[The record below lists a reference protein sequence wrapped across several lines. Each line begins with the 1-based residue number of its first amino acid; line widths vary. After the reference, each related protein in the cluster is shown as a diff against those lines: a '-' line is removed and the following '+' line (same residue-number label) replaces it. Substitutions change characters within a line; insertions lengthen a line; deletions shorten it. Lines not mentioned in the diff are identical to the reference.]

1 MPSSS
6 SYAARIPRKKNVSA
20 GSKKRR
26 FAGKLRKLRWLI
38 YQKMKHKKKR
48 LKRIFDYYKKQ
59 VDLFL
64 MLFSSNLK
72 PFEVVIWKQK
82 VTTTW
87 NDVSKYLGDEKKAT
101 AIAVDMPMRTTPDVG
116 GSSKLDSILGML
128 STILHLVRV
137 ANNKNATSELEGSKV
152 DPSEE
157 SRNSVQAK
165 ANVAEDKASDV
176 KVNAKNQRKLEIKK
190 NKAAA
195 VFENEASQIV
205 SNLLKDLDFVK
216 EKLHILF
223 MMPKGENGKL
233 QTEAIGQLRS
243 WFEGQS

>member
-6 SYAARIPRKKNVSA
+6 SYSARIPRKKNVSA

-38 YQKMKHKKKR
+38 YQKMKHKKKG

-59 VDLFL
+59 VNLFL
-64 MLFSSNLK
+64 MQFSSNLK

-82 VTTTW
+82 VSTTW
-87 NDVSKYLGDEKKAT
+87 SDISKYLHDEKKAT

-128 STILHLVRV
+128 LTVLHLVRM
-137 ANNKNATSELEGSKV
+137 ANVKNATSELEGSKV
-152 DPSEE
+152 DPGEE
-157 SRNSVQAK
+157 SMNSV
-165 ANVAEDKASDV
+165 ANE
-176 KVNAKNQRKLEIKK
+176 KVTKVEVDAIKQRKLE
-190 NKAAA
+190 
-195 VFENEASQIV
+195 E
-205 SNLLKDLDFVK
+205 DLDFVK

-223 MMPKGENGKL
+223 MMSRNENKKL
-233 QTEAIGQLRS
+233 QTDAVGQLRN

>member
-1 MPSSS
+1 MVIIWTPTVPSSNL
-6 SYAARIPRKKNVSA
+6 YAARIPRKKNVSA

-38 YQKMKHKKKR
+38 YQKLKFKKKR

-59 VDLFL
+59 VHLFL
-64 MLFSSNLK
+64 MLFPSNLK

-87 NDVSKYLGDEKKAT
+87 NDVSKYLSDEKKAT
-101 AIAVDMPMRTTPDVG
+101 AIAVDMPMRTTPEVG

-128 STILHLVRV
+128 STVLHLVRM
-137 ANNKNATSELEGSKV
+137 ASDKNATSKQEEGSKV
-152 DPSEE
+152 DPSEK
-157 SRNSVQAK
+157 SMNSI
-165 ANVAEDKASDV
+165 ANEKVTKV
-176 KVNAKNQRKLEIKK
+176 KVDAKKERKLE
-190 NKAAA
+190 
-195 VFENEASQIV
+195 E
-205 SNLLKDLDFVK
+205 DLDFVK

-223 MMPKGENGKL
+223 VMPKGENGKL
-233 QTEAIGQLRS
+233 QTEAVGQLKS

>member
-1 MPSSS
+1 MVIIWTPTMPSSS

-38 YQKMKHKKKR
+38 YQKLKFKKKR

-59 VDLFL
+59 VDMFL

-87 NDVSKYLGDEKKAT
+87 SDVSKYLHDEKKAT

-116 GSSKLDSILGML
+116 GSSKLDSILAML
-128 STILHLVRV
+128 STVLHLVRM
-137 ANNKNATSELEGSKV
+137 ANEKNANSEQEEGSNERV
-152 DPSEE
+152 GILHALDILASTATNI
-157 SRNSVQAK
+157 RSVT
-165 ANVAEDKASDV
+165 
-176 KVNAKNQRKLEIKK
+176 
-190 NKAAA
+190 
-195 VFENEASQIV
+195 EN
-205 SNLLKDLDFVK
+205 NT
-216 EKLHILF
+216 H
-223 MMPKGENGKL
+223 NKL
-233 QTEAIGQLRS
+233 QIGTSPHHKNYRTKLNMP
-243 WFEGQS
+243 GQMPNLPNQSY

>member
-6 SYAARIPRKKNVSA
+6 LNAARIPRKKNVSA

-38 YQKMKHKKKR
+38 YQKLKYKKKR

-59 VDLFL
+59 VDMFL

-87 NDVSKYLGDEKKAT
+87 SDVSKYLHDEKKAT
-101 AIAVDMPMRTTPDVG
+101 AIAVDMPMRTTSDVG

-128 STILHLVRV
+128 STVLHLVRM
-137 ANNKNATSELEGSKV
+137 ANEKNGTSKQEEGSKV
-152 DPSEE
+152 DQSEE
-157 SRNSVQAK
+157 SKNSVANEKVTKTKVDAK
-165 ANVAEDKASDV
+165 K
-176 KVNAKNQRKLEIKK
+176 QRKLE
-190 NKAAA
+190 
-195 VFENEASQIV
+195 E
-205 SNLLKDLDFVK
+205 DLDFVK

-223 MMPKGENGKL
+223 VLPKGENGKL
-233 QTEAIGQLRS
+233 QTEAVGQLRS

>member
-1 MPSSS
+1 MPPSSS
-6 SYAARIPRKKNVSA
+6 YSARIPRKKNVSA

-38 YQKMKHKKKR
+38 YQKMKHKKKG

-59 VDLFL
+59 VNLFL
-64 MLFSSNLK
+64 MQFSSNLK

-87 NDVSKYLGDEKKAT
+87 SDVSKYLHDEKKAT
-101 AIAVDMPMRTTPDVG
+101 VIAVDMSMRTTPGVG

-128 STILHLVRV
+128 STVLHLVRMTNV
-137 ANNKNATSELEGSKV
+137 KNATSELEGSKV
-152 DPSEE
+152 DPGEE
-157 SRNSVQAK
+157 SMNSV
-165 ANVAEDKASDV
+165 ANE
-176 KVNAKNQRKLEIKK
+176 KVTKVEVDAIKQRKLE
-190 NKAAA
+190 
-195 VFENEASQIV
+195 E
-205 SNLLKDLDFVK
+205 DLDFVK

-223 MMPKGENGKL
+223 MMSRNENKKL
-233 QTEAIGQLRS
+233 QTDAVGQLRN

>member
-59 VDLFL
+59 VNLFL
-64 MLFSSNLK
+64 MQFSSFLK
-72 PFEVVIWKQK
+72 PFEVVIWKKK
-82 VTTTW
+82 VTTTCS
-87 NDVSKYLGDEKKAT
+87 DVCKYLNDEKKAT
-101 AIAVDMPMRTTPDVG
+101 AVAVDMLMKTKPDVR
-116 GSSKLDSILGML
+116 GSSKLDSILAML
-128 STILHLVRV
+128 STVLHLVKMTN
-137 ANNKNATSELEGSKV
+137 AKNATSKQEEGSKV

-157 SRNSVQAK
+157 SMNSVANEKVAK
-165 ANVAEDKASDV
+165 V
-176 KVNAKNQRKLEIKK
+176 KVDAKKQRKLE
-190 NKAAA
+190 
-195 VFENEASQIV
+195 E
-205 SNLLKDLDFVK
+205 DLDFVK

-223 MMPKGENGKL
+223 VLPKGENGKL
-233 QTEAIGQLRS
+233 QTEAVGQLRS

>member
-101 AIAVDMPMRTTPDVG
+101 AIAVDMPMRTTPEVG

-137 ANNKNATSELEGSKV
+137 ANAKNATSKQEEGSKV
-152 DPSEE
+152 DPSDE
-157 SRNSVQAK
+157 SMNSVANEKVTKSKVDAK
-165 ANVAEDKASDV
+165 KY
-176 KVNAKNQRKLEIKK
+176 
-190 NKAAA
+190 KAAA

-205 SNLLKDLDFVK
+205 SNLLNDLDFVK

-223 MMPKGENGKL
+223 MMPEGENGKL
-233 QTEAIGQLRS
+233 QTEAVGQLRS
-243 WFEGQS
+243 WFEGRRR

>member
-6 SYAARIPRKKNVSA
+6 SYAARIPRKKSVSA

-38 YQKMKHKKKR
+38 YQKLKFKKKR

-87 NDVSKYLGDEKKAT
+87 NDVSKYLSDEKKAT
-101 AIAVDMPMRTTPDVG
+101 AIAVDMPMRTTPEVG

-128 STILHLVRV
+128 STILHLVKMTN
-137 ANNKNATSELEGSKV
+137 AENATSKQEEGSKV

-157 SRNSVQAK
+157 SMNSDANEKVAK
-165 ANVAEDKASDV
+165 V
-176 KVNAKNQRKLEIKK
+176 KVDAKNQRKLEIKK

-205 SNLLKDLDFVK
+205 SNLLNDLDFVK

-223 MMPKGENGKL
+223 MMPEGENGKL
-233 QTEAIGQLRS
+233 QTEAVGQLRS
-243 WFEGQS
+243 WFEGRRR